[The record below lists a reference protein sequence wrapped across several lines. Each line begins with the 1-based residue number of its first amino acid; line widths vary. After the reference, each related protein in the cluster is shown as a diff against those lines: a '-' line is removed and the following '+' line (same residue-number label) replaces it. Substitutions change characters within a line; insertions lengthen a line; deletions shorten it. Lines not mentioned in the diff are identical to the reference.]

1 MAAGK
6 SRGEG
11 GQGELH
17 GLAETLEGPF
27 WCCGEWQDRVADKGG
42 RVFLPV
48 RDMERRGDAAA
59 TPLLRDEKRGVA
71 LDNPP
76 R

>member
-1 MAAGK
+1 M
-6 SRGEG
+6 
-11 GQGELH
+11 H
-17 GLAETLEGPF
+17 GLAESLEGPF
-27 WCCGEWQDRVADKGG
+27 WCCGEGQEMCADKGG
-42 RVFLPV
+42 RGFLPEGG
-48 RDMERRGDAAA
+48 MERSGDAAA